1 VGFDPAFLEKP
12 MTDQKILQSANR
24 RWEAPKPGLMSV
36 PEAAA
41 RLSVGVNT
49 IRRHMPIIRLG
60 ERTLVRVADVEALI
74 KGGSDGQA
82 S

>member
-1 VGFDPAFLEKP
+1 
-12 MTDQKILQSANR
+12 MTAQKILQSADR

-36 PEAAA
+36 PDAAA

-49 IRRHMPIIRLG
+49 IRRHMPIIHLG
-60 ERTLVRVADVEALI
+60 ARKLVRVADVEAI
-74 KGGSDGQA
+74 INGGGSGGTA